1 MLHIRCVLFRAGAR
15 GANRGCS
22 RCRFLFFYLCNPRL
36 IDVAS
41 QYIVVEIRKL
51 FYNLT
56 FFQST
61 RLSLKIKIN
70 QWGPCRVGTVV
81 VLLDP
86 IQRVA
91 GSSPSKSKTCFVVS
105 THCKRSHCVVRWKKS
120 ENLIYI
126 PWRYLTSKR
135 LLNLKIIWSVSV
147 TGQLNEQ
154 TNKRFPVD
162 DSYFVNPNWL
172 QWVVTK
178 KHSIWLQGSCLPSP
192 CLVRTDITGC
202 SDCETKH
209 QKIPLHRSAH
219 CRGTKRCGW
228 LQWIVK
234 NTRSVSEDHQ
244 FPHLDLHEHW
254 CVCRKTPKK
263 SRGWLVL

>member
-1 MLHIRCVLFRAGAR
+1 MCPKVSLPQLDPRNHYLQERAAKCCISGVCCFAPGPEGRTVAAAGA
-15 GANRGCS
+15 GFC
-22 RCRFLFFYLCNPRL
+22 FFYLCNPRL

-81 VLLDP
+81 ALLDP

-105 THCKRSHCVVRWKKS
+105 THCKQNHCVVRWKKS

-126 PWRYLTSKR
+126 P
-135 LLNLKIIWSVSV
+135 
-147 TGQLNEQ
+147 
-154 TNKRFPVD
+154 
-162 DSYFVNPNWL
+162 
-172 QWVVTK
+172 
-178 KHSIWLQGSCLPSP
+178 
-192 CLVRTDITGC
+192 
-202 SDCETKH
+202 
-209 QKIPLHRSAH
+209 
-219 CRGTKRCGW
+219 
-228 LQWIVK
+228 
-234 NTRSVSEDHQ
+234 
-244 FPHLDLHEHW
+244 
-254 CVCRKTPKK
+254 
-263 SRGWLVL
+263 